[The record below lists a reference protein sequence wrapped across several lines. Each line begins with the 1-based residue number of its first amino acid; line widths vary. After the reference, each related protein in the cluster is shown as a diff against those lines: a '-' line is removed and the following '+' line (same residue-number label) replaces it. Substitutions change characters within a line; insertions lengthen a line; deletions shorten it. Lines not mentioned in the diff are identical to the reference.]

1 MKRPRSGKPN
11 VLARRRRRLCDAAA
25 HRRRHRKWQLA
36 HRYQPRRVFHDGSRN
51 VAHFPSPPQID
62 LSDNYDEA
70 VQFLMQFRNWSESC
84 RRRQRFYV
92 DLRPLRTITPA
103 GALMLAAELDR
114 WGRIHGRKA
123 RAYDAEAWDPSV
135 RATLWHMGFFGLFE
149 SKSKE
154 ANFGADESDLKMIF
168 LPLYGGEDTNGR
180 PFLNLRDMI
189 ERHTGKLRNRLSIY
203 QGVSEAITNVRQ
215 HAYRERSGLKRW
227 WMSASFDKE
236 RSALTIMVL
245 DHGRGIPS
253 TLGRRGAK
261 ESIRQYLKSL
271 GPIINDD
278 GKMIEAAMQLGR
290 SSVEED
296 YRGHGLS
303 RDIRQIVNTFS
314 GRARL
319 RIFSNKGQYVFTRD
333 GSGRT
338 SVQTTTK
345 KYSLQGT
352 FVEWRFELV
361 PHNVGAGDVH

>member
-1 MKRPRSGKPN
+1 MK
-11 VLARRRRRLCDAAA
+11 RRRRLKPGLLQRRQRQLRDAAA
-25 HRRRHRKWQLA
+25 GRARHRKRRRLVR
-36 HRYQPRRVFHDGSRN
+36 RYQPRRVYHDGTRN
-51 VAHFPSPPQID
+51 VAHFPSPAQID

-70 VQFLMQFRNWSESC
+70 VQFLMSFRNWSESC
-84 RRRQRFYV
+84 RRRQRFYL

-114 WGRIHGRKA
+114 WGRIHGRKV

-135 RATLWHMGFFGLFE
+135 RATLWNMGFFGLFD
-149 SKSKE
+149 SRT
-154 ANFGADESDLKMIF
+154 ANYGAPDADLKMIF
-168 LPLYGGEDTNGR
+168 LPLYGGENTDGR
-180 PFLNLRDMI
+180 PFLILRELI

-215 HAYRERSGLKRW
+215 HAYKTRKGLKRW

-245 DHGRGIPS
+245 DHGRGIPA

-261 ESIRQYLKSL
+261 ENVRQYLKSL

-278 GKMIEAAMQLGR
+278 GKMIEAATQLGR

-296 YRGHGLS
+296 YRGHGLT
-303 RDIRQIVNTFS
+303 RDICQIVNTFG

-333 GSGRT
+333 SPGKT

-352 FVEWRFELV
+352 FVEWRFELP
-361 PHNVGAGDVH
+361 PHIVGADDVY